1 MHVRPNFRRRKR
13 RKKQSKQRLQEK
25 RRLLEK
31 KKKKQKLPAKKP
43 MKLKKSRY
51 QRWRYPV
58 WTEAQNRGSSALRDT
73 AARHEPRHFHDS
85 RWRERQDETEVQN
98 DGLNDNVDEDKV
110 DSLNDFRDEN
120 DEGFREDNI
129 DNDEDVEEDREPG
142 RDMKPEPP
150 PQPPLYRPSRPP
162 IKLSFLG
169 TTSFELRTSK
179 GLFGVV

>member
-1 MHVRPNFRRRKR
+1 M
-13 RKKQSKQRLQEK
+13 
-25 RRLLEK
+25 
-31 KKKKQKLPAKKP
+31 
-43 MKLKKSRY
+43 
-51 QRWRYPV
+51 
-58 WTEAQNRGSSALRDT
+58 
-73 AARHEPRHFHDS
+73 
-85 RWRERQDETEVQN
+85 
-98 DGLNDNVDEDKV
+98 DEDKV

-169 TTSFELRTSK
+169 TTSFELRTNK
-179 GLFGVV
+179 GLFGVVQEDRSVFRNQDLKKINELKSHFYYWHDYYYNEYLEEKKEEKRTWTPDWSALTASHFIVFYREIKKGDLKKKSGQFSPKIKKAREQI

>member
-1 MHVRPNFRRRKR
+1 M
-13 RKKQSKQRLQEK
+13 
-25 RRLLEK
+25 
-31 KKKKQKLPAKKP
+31 
-43 MKLKKSRY
+43 
-51 QRWRYPV
+51 
-58 WTEAQNRGSSALRDT
+58 
-73 AARHEPRHFHDS
+73 
-85 RWRERQDETEVQN
+85 
-98 DGLNDNVDEDKV
+98 DEDKV

-169 TTSFELRTSK
+169 TTSFRLRT
-179 GLFGVV
+179 GVQSGVFWEDRSVFRKQDLKKIKELKSHFYYWHDYYYNEYLPSMVDR

>member
-1 MHVRPNFRRRKR
+1 M
-13 RKKQSKQRLQEK
+13 
-25 RRLLEK
+25 
-31 KKKKQKLPAKKP
+31 
-43 MKLKKSRY
+43 
-51 QRWRYPV
+51 
-58 WTEAQNRGSSALRDT
+58 
-73 AARHEPRHFHDS
+73 
-85 RWRERQDETEVQN
+85 
-98 DGLNDNVDEDKV
+98 DEDKV

-120 DEGFREDNI
+120 EEGFREDNI

>member
-1 MHVRPNFRRRKR
+1 M
-13 RKKQSKQRLQEK
+13 
-25 RRLLEK
+25 
-31 KKKKQKLPAKKP
+31 
-43 MKLKKSRY
+43 
-51 QRWRYPV
+51 
-58 WTEAQNRGSSALRDT
+58 
-73 AARHEPRHFHDS
+73 
-85 RWRERQDETEVQN
+85 
-98 DGLNDNVDEDKV
+98 DEDKV

-179 GLFGVV
+179 GLFGVVQEDRSVFRNQDLKKIKELKSHFYYWHDYYYNEYLPSMVDGTLRRKERREEDLDPRLVSADGLSLYRILSRQDKDEKNILNLQTASPRL

>member
-1 MHVRPNFRRRKR
+1 M
-13 RKKQSKQRLQEK
+13 
-25 RRLLEK
+25 
-31 KKKKQKLPAKKP
+31 
-43 MKLKKSRY
+43 
-51 QRWRYPV
+51 
-58 WTEAQNRGSSALRDT
+58 
-73 AARHEPRHFHDS
+73 
-85 RWRERQDETEVQN
+85 
-98 DGLNDNVDEDKV
+98 DEDKV

-179 GLFGVV
+179 GLFGVVQEDRSRNQDLKKIKNSKAISTIGMTITTMNIHHQWYS

>member
-1 MHVRPNFRRRKR
+1 M
-13 RKKQSKQRLQEK
+13 
-25 RRLLEK
+25 
-31 KKKKQKLPAKKP
+31 
-43 MKLKKSRY
+43 
-51 QRWRYPV
+51 
-58 WTEAQNRGSSALRDT
+58 
-73 AARHEPRHFHDS
+73 
-85 RWRERQDETEVQN
+85 
-98 DGLNDNVDEDKV
+98 DEDKV

-179 GLFGVV
+179 GLFGVVQEDRSVFRNQDLKKIKELISHFYYWHDYYYNEYLPSMVDGTLRRKERREEDFSSPWTPDWSALTASHFIVFYQDKTRMKRTY